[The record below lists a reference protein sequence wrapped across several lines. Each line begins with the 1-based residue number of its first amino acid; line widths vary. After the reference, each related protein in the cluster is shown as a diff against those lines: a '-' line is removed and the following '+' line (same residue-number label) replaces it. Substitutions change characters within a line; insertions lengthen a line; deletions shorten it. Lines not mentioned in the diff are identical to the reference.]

1 MKQFQLFKTAISE
14 IELPEKFTFP
24 FYYTPHVLAEI
35 ATKEVQTYLESQT
48 DFTHNFG
55 LNTKVTENVWGF
67 SGKKQRESTGVLNG
81 FFRKIRR

>member
-48 DFTHNFG
+48 DFT
-55 LNTKVTENVWGF
+55 
-67 SGKKQRESTGVLNG
+67 
-81 FFRKIRR
+81 